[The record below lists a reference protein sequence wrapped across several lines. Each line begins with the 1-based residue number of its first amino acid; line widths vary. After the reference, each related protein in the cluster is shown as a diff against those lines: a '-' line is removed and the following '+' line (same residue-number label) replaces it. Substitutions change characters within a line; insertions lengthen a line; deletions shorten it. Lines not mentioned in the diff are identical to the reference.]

1 MNATRR
7 FYARFPGL
15 AALTIAVLLAAMLP
29 GAAAQAQPLTQ
40 SAPFRQALAQAV
52 AGDPE
57 IAAFYAA
64 RDYRP
69 IWTSKRDRKR
79 RNAFLAALRQ
89 APAHGLPRG
98 IYDAAAVRADF
109 ANMRGARRAAQVE
122 ARTTRRFVAYAHDI
136 QSGIILPAR
145 VDPNMTLPPPRR
157 NTRQLLEA
165 FAKSAPSGF
174 LRALPPQD
182 RGYEALLRERARLQK
197 IAANGGWG
205 PKVGVRRLKPGQ
217 SGAAVIRLRARLG
230 RMGYRAGNGATYDR
244 VLEQAVA
251 RFQADH
257 SLIPDGVAGPA
268 TMAAVDTPAS
278 TRLMQVVLGLERM
291 RWLNKPLGRRHIIV
305 NEAAF
310 KVNVFDRGRS
320 VFESRVVVGQPGR
333 WRTPEFQDR
342 MTHMVVNPSW
352 YVPASIAGREYLP
365 LLKQNPNALARQEM
379 EMTDASGRIVNPAT
393 VDFSRY
399 DKDNFPFILRQK
411 PSAGN
416 ALGKVK
422 FMFPN
427 KHAIYLHD
435 TPAKSLFNR
444 DLRAFS
450 HGCVRVHKPA
460 ELAYLLLSWQTS
472 DPRGL
477 FDRTVASGKET
488 RIDLKEPVPIYLVYR
503 TAYADPDGRVKFAAD
518 TYRVDGKLWKAMQ
531 AQGVSLGS

>member
-7 FYARFPGL
+7 FSARFPGL
-15 AALTIAVLLAAMLP
+15 AALTIAFLLAAMLP
-29 GAAAQAQPLTQ
+29 GAPAQAQ

-136 QSGIILPAR
+136 QSGIVLPAR

-157 NTRQLLEA
+157 STRQLLEA
-165 FAKSAPSGF
+165 FAKSSPAGF
-174 LRALPPQD
+174 LRALPPQGS
-182 RGYEALLRERARLQK
+182 GYGALLREKARLQK

-205 PKVGVRRLKPGQ
+205 PQVGVRGLKPGQ
-217 SGAAVIRLRARLG
+217 SGAAVARLRARLG
-230 RMGYRAGNGATYDR
+230 RMGYRSGSGATYDR
-244 VLEQAVA
+244 ALEQAVA

-320 VFESRVVVGQPGR
+320 VYESRVVVGQPGR

-379 EMTDASGRIVNPAT
+379 EMTDASGRVVNPAT

-399 DKDNFPFILRQK
+399 DKDNFPFSLRQK

-422 FMFPN
+422 FLFPN

-450 HGCVRVHKPA
+450 HGCVRVHKPT

-503 TAYADPDGRVKFAAD
+503 TTYVDPDGKVKFAAD
-518 TYRVDGKLWKAMQ
+518 TYRVDAKLWKAMQ